1 MSMRTPLGRAR
12 GLGSA
17 RSGTRH
23 FWLQRVTSVAGI
35 PLTVG
40 FIVVAMMVI
49 GRNHAY
55 TAQILGSPGVA
66 LTMILFVLTIVYHMW
81 LGMQVIIEDY
91 VHVLMRPISQMAN
104 TFFCFVIG
112 LASIHAIVKMS
123 FGV

>member
-17 RSGTRH
+17 RSGTGH

-40 FIVVAMMVI
+40 FIVVVTMVI
-49 GRNHAY
+49 GNNHAG
-55 TAQILGSPGVA
+55 AARILGSPGVA
-66 LTMILFVLTIVYHMW
+66 LVMILFILTIVYHMW
-81 LGMQVIIEDY
+81 LGMQVVIEDY
-91 VHVLMRPISQMAN
+91 VHGLWRPISLMGN

-112 LASIHAIVKMS
+112 LASIYAILKL
-123 FGV
+123 